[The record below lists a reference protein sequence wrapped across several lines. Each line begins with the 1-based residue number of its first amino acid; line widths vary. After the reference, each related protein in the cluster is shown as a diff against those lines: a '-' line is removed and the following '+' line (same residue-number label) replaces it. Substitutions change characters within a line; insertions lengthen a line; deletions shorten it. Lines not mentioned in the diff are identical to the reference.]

1 MYITSSIASGI
12 SVSSIFLFYSH
23 IRHKILSQ
31 RFIVY
36 CLESDTQSVF
46 VRYVVDI
53 SATLAALHPTVRL
66 SPWRRV
72 WKISTSGCGPMV
84 SPNLY
89 STQEGPW
96 PHPGSPQVLVT
107 RAYGPHPLETEW
119 DKCPEWLPLVP
130 LYLAVPPGE
139 VHSQSPSPQIL
150 SASLPPKCFSIYY
163 LLRYF
168 SVRFTAKNCTECK
181 SFY

>member
-1 MYITSSIASGI
+1 MYITTSIASGI

-96 PHPGSPQVLVT
+96 PHPGSP
-107 RAYGPHPLETEW
+107 
-119 DKCPEWLPLVP
+119 
-130 LYLAVPPGE
+130 
-139 VHSQSPSPQIL
+139 
-150 SASLPPKCFSIYY
+150 
-163 LLRYF
+163 
-168 SVRFTAKNCTECK
+168 
-181 SFY
+181 